1 LPAAFISAAILDT
14 AIVGEGLIA
23 DKREAS
29 IRIVPSVQS
38 SSQGMN
44 DGAARVGFKLALFP
58 QANHQDKKRKA
69 GTLTLR

>member
-1 LPAAFISAAILDT
+1 
-14 AIVGEGLIA
+14 
-23 DKREAS
+23 
-29 IRIVPSVQS
+29 
-38 SSQGMN
+38 MN